1 MAGQK
6 IKEYDL
12 NKISAGNHSITWD
25 ATKSAGDPIGAGVYF
40 YQLQTN
46 NFTKT
51 KKMVLLK

>member
-25 ATKSAGDPIGAGVYF
+25 ATNSAGDPIVAGVYF